1 MHGDQAELRRVGDGG
16 VKVVH
21 SGEAA
26 SQRVNTLVSVCLST
40 RGPAKFISACSSAE
54 ITKLRKWTESR
65 EIFVPDL
72 SPAPAGQTVSASELS
87 YFKRRG
93 GPAEFSPPPFRSDK
107 RRLEEVRR
115 LVCGGDGGQGIH

>member
-54 ITKLRKWTESR
+54 ITKVAKSSFPICHPRQRAKLCRPRNCRISSDVEGPRNSVLPRSAAISGASKK
-65 EIFVPDL
+65 FVG
-72 SPAPAGQTVSASELS
+72 SFAVVTG
-87 YFKRRG
+87 
-93 GPAEFSPPPFRSDK
+93 DK
-107 RRLEEVRR
+107 
-115 LVCGGDGGQGIH
+115 GFTN

>member
-26 SQRVNTLVSVCLST
+26 SERVNTLVSVCLST
-40 RGPAKFISACSSAE
+40 RGPAKFISACAAE
-54 ITKLRKWTESR
+54 IAKVARNRSR
-65 EIFVPDL
+65 FVTRA
-72 SPAPAGQTVSASELS
+72 SPQLCRPVSSELS
-87 YFKRRG
+87 YFKRSEGPRG
-93 GPAEFSPPPFRSDK
+93 FSPPPFRSDK

>member
-26 SQRVNTLVSVCLST
+26 SERVNTLVSVCLST
-40 RGPAKFISACSSAE
+40 RGPAKFISARCGN
-54 ITKLRKWTESR
+54 RESR

-72 SPAPAGQTVSASELS
+72 SPAPAPQLCRPVSSELS
-87 YFKRRG
+87 YFKRSE
-93 GPAEFSPPPFRSDK
+93 GPREFSPPPFRSDK

>member
-26 SQRVNTLVSVCLST
+26 SERVNTLVSVCLST

-54 ITKLRKWTESR
+54 ITKVAKSSFPICHLRQRAKLCRPRNCRISR
-65 EIFVPDL
+65 TWRARGIQSSPVP
-72 SPAPAGQTVSASELS
+72 Q
-87 YFKRRG
+87 R
-93 GPAEFSPPPFRSDK
+93 
-107 RRLEEVRR
+107 
-115 LVCGGDGGQGIH
+115 

>member
-54 ITKLRKWTESR
+54 ITKVAKSSFPICHPRQRAK
-65 EIFVPDL
+65 
-72 SPAPAGQTVSASELS
+72 TVSASELS